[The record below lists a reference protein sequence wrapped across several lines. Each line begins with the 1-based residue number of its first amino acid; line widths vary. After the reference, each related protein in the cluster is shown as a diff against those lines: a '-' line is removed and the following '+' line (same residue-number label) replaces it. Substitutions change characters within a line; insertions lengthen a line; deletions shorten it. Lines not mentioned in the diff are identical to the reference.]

1 MKKILGLLLSII
13 LTLSLVAC
21 AGVPTVNAPS
31 ENPTQ
36 SIEPTNTTND
46 SEYPNMTIFIDD
58 GEGGCYSLW
67 SNGEVIYNEEY
78 DNYDIVIDNPTLLAF
93 KISESR
99 YPGGIGLMNGEE
111 VNEMVSSIETFLT
124 ENEVDENTKTFIE
137 NLLQQIKDIP
147 VIEGAST

>member
-13 LTLSLVAC
+13 LALSLVAC
-21 AGVPTVNAPS
+21 TGVPTVNAPS

-36 SIEPTNTTND
+36 SIEPTSATND

-58 GEGGCYSLW
+58 GEGGCYNLW

-93 KISESR
+93 KISDSR

-111 VNEMVSSIETFLT
+111 VNAMVSSIETFLI
-124 ENEVDENTKTFIE
+124 ENEVDENE
-137 NLLQQIKDIP
+137 VGSPL
-147 VIEGAST
+147 